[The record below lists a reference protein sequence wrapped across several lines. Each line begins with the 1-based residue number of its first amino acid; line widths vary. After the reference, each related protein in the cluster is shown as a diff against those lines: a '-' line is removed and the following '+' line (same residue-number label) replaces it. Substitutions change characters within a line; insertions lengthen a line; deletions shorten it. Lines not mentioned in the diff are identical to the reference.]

1 NFMVTN
7 RLKELRLDK
16 DLKQQTLADELG
28 IHQSTYSLYENGH
41 INIPL
46 EIIIKI
52 ADYYKVNLDY
62 VACRTDIKT
71 LLPASKVDKSYRY
84 MKNR

>member
-1 NFMVTN
+1 MITN

-16 DLKQQTLADELG
+16 DLKQQTLADALG
-28 IHQSTYSLYENGH
+28 IHQSTYSLYENGR

-46 EIIIKI
+46 EIIINI

-62 VACRTDIKT
+62 VVCRSDVKT

-84 MKNR
+84 MKSS